1 MKIAVVGATG
11 VLGQNLVPLLQKHG
25 YEVLALV
32 RSIKKAKKV
41 LPPRIEIAEYD
52 LLSADK
58 KNKLSELLKDS
69 GCVVHIATAIPS
81 DFNKPGAWDANNKLR
96 TEGTEKLID
105 ASIKAG
111 VKRYIQQSIVMA
123 YSDGGDEWINEEHP
137 LDETPDRELICGPV
151 IEMENLVK
159 NIPENKM
166 DWFIL
171 RGGIFV
177 GPGTFQEKTMHDLK
191 KGLNIV
197 TGDGE
202 NFVSFVH
209 VADMADAILKTI
221 ENEEADLILNIVDQP
236 VKQIEYLKELSQ
248 KIETIT
254 PVQNKKLPTPPS
266 FRCSNLRARYVI
278 NWKPNH
284 NIYPN

>member
-11 VLGQNLVPLLQKHG
+11 VLGQNLVPLLIKHG

-32 RSIKKAKKV
+32 RSINKAKKV

-52 LLSADK
+52 LLAPDK
-58 KNKLSELLKDS
+58 KNKLTELLKDS
-69 GCVVHIATAIPS
+69 DCVIHIATSIPS
-81 DFNKPGAWDANNKLR
+81 DFNKPGAWDVNNRLR
-96 TEGTEKLID
+96 TQGTRKLIE
-105 ASIKAG
+105 ASIEVG

-123 YSDGGDEWINEEHP
+123 YRDGGEEWINEEHP
-137 LDETPDRELICGPV
+137 LDESPDRELICGPV
-151 IEMENLVK
+151 VEMENLVK
-159 NIPENKM
+159 KIPENKM

-191 KGLNIV
+191 KGLKIV
-197 TGDGE
+197 TGSCE

-209 VADMADAILKTI
+209 VADMADAILKSI
-221 ENEEADLILNIVDQP
+221 ENEEGNLILNIVDQP
-236 VKQIEYLKELSQ
+236 VKQIEYLQELSQ
-248 KIETIT
+248 KIETIS
-254 PVQNKKLPTPPS
+254 PLQNKKLPTPPS
-266 FRCSNLRARYVI
+266 FRCSNLRARYTI

-284 NIYPN
+284 NIYPY